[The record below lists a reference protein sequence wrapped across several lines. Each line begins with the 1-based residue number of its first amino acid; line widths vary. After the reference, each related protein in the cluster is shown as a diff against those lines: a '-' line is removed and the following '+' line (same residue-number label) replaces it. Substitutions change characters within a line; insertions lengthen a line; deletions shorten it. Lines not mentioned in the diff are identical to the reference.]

1 MMRFDFI
8 YAVLLFIVASFL
20 LVGALY
26 LLLRR
31 ERLSGLILTG
41 IFVLANAV
49 FAAFYAGFILNDYE
63 NIKLFMNHAQHLA
76 IPYLAVLWFFISLK
90 LINRQKRFKWYFVVL
105 LLFIPFITMLANFL
119 YVKNGEWYQTLYY
132 TTHSIYNPQLA
143 PLQGFNIIIFDK
155 GPIYYVQMAYNFGL
169 LGLSVFNFYGSF
181 RKSVFLA
188 KTRSLVLLM
197 VSFIGFLL
205 IGLSVTRV
213 ESSPIDTTPIF
224 TSIFAFVLFFALFHY
239 ELFDLVPKAYQ
250 LIFQQAHNP
259 IFILD
264 ERFTVVNMNEKAFDF
279 FGYKFVVPPNLT
291 LAHLC
296 KSGDVLYDELKS
308 NTQKEISFMDNG
320 SEVIFSVELLTLHN
334 KYMGKVNNGYCAVFI
349 DITHQKDELRKVE
362 KLASYDAL
370 TDIYNRRHFYQ
381 LSTEAFDLAKI
392 EGHSLYM
399 TMFDLDDFKIV
410 NDVYG
415 HQAGDYVLSE
425 MTSLFKKHIGEN
437 DIFAR
442 YGGEE
447 FILMRT
453 NVSLAKTKDLI
464 RQLCDVL
471 AKHPFVFNDR
481 KIKITASFGV
491 SGSIKHIDKSFEAY
505 IKEADDMLYCAK
517 GNGKNQVFF
526 TNNLR

>member
-1 MMRFDFI
+1 MRFDFI
-8 YAVLLFIVASFL
+8 YAVLLFVIASFL
-20 LVGALY
+20 LVGAIY
-26 LLLRR
+26 LFSRR

-41 IFVLANAV
+41 IFVLANAI

-63 NIKLFMNHAQHLA
+63 NLKLLMNHVQHLA
-76 IPYLAVLWFFISLK
+76 VPYLTVLWFFISLK
-90 LINRQKRFKWYFVVL
+90 LLDREKRLKWYFVL
-105 LLFIPFITMLANFL
+105 LLLLIPFVTMISNFL
-119 YVKNGEWYQTLYY
+119 YVKDGEWYQTLYY
-132 TTHSIYNPQLA
+132 STHWIYNPQML
-143 PLQGFNIIIFDK
+143 PLQGFNIIIYAK
-155 GPIYYVQMAYNFGL
+155 GPLYYVHMAYNFVI
-169 LGLSVFNFYGSF
+169 LGLSTLNFYLSF
-181 RKSVFLA
+181 KRSVFLA
-188 KTRSLVLLM
+188 KTRSLILLM
-197 VSFIGFLL
+197 VTFIGFLL
-205 IGLSVTRV
+205 IGLSVSSG
-213 ESSPIDTTPIF
+213 ESSPIDTTPIL
-224 TSIFAFVLFFALFHY
+224 TSFFAFVLFFALFHY

-279 FGYKFVVPPNLT
+279 FNYKEIVPPNLT
-291 LAHLC
+291 LADLC
-296 KSGDVLYDELKS
+296 KSGDALYDELKS
-308 NTQKEISFMDNG
+308 NTQKEISYYDNG
-320 SEVIFSVELLTLHN
+320 TEYTFSVELLTLHN
-334 KYMGKVNNGYCAVFI
+334 KYMGKINNGYCAVFV

-362 KLASYDAL
+362 RLASFDSL

-381 LSTEAFDLAKI
+381 MATAAFDLAKI

-410 NDVYG
+410 NDIYG

-425 MTSLFKKHIGEN
+425 MALLFKKYLGAN

-447 FILMRT
+447 FIIMRT
-453 NVSLAKTKDLI
+453 NVTLAKTKELI
-464 RQLCDVL
+464 RQLCESL
-471 AKHPFVFNDR
+471 SKHPFVFGER

-491 SGSIKHIDKSFEAY
+491 SGSIKQIDKSFETY

-526 TNNLR
+526 TSNLR